1 MQKRVRNKDTC
12 NVVCFNKQLVLK
24 LKSMIPA
31 GFHIEEVA
39 EMFSLL
45 GDKTRIKIVFALSKE
60 KELCVCDIANVLGLT
75 ISATSHQLRKL
86 KDKKVVKYRND
97 RNMVY
102 YFLVDRYIENL
113 LSDVFKHLEKMEYK
127 K

>member
-1 MQKRVRNKDTC
+1 MQKIVRNKDTC
-12 NVVCFNKQLVLK
+12 NVVCFHKQLVSK
-24 LKSMIPA
+24 LKRMIPA

-60 KELCVCDIANVLGLT
+60 KELCVCDIANILGLT

-97 RNMVY
+97 GNMAY